1 MSNQVKRLVSELG
14 TPVVLDHN
22 GQTVIRGRKEKPR
35 AFEYARQPTDYTAT
49 IERLCSLLEPG
60 SVYTVREIAKL
71 LGRHRSTVQTYVLY
85 GYKLGRL
92 NREPRPDGYVYW
104 KETE

>member
-22 GQTVIRGRKEKPR
+22 GQTVIRGKKEKPKP
-35 AFEYARQPTDYTAT
+35 FEYARQPTDYGPT
-49 IERLCSLLEPG
+49 IERLCALLDPSE
-60 SVYTVREIAKL
+60 VYTVHEMAKL